1 MRLPEK
7 KQSRQGTVV
16 VKIYISYCSTGNN
29 FWRFGHPPFPA
40 TEREIPLQME
50 SYFFLINVNIRRVMS
65 TLFSEFSYLCCFL
78 KIISLK

>member
-50 SYFFLINVNIRRVMS
+50 SYFFFNKCKYQKGHVYPVFRV
-65 TLFSEFSYLCCFL
+65 FL
-78 KIISLK
+78 SLLLLKNH